1 MLKSLAFD
9 FGASSGKAILSEFD
23 GEKISL
29 REIHRFSND
38 PVMFNGTLYWDILR
52 LMNEMK
58 HTLIRCYQE
67 GHQDLASASSD
78 TWGVDFGLLDK
89 NGQLIANPVHY
100 RDKRTDGMQEEAAKY
115 VSDEEFYN
123 STGVQF
129 MKLNTVYQLLAL
141 SKIQKELLDLA
152 DTLLFMPDLFNYYLS
167 GEMLCEYSIASTSQ
181 LLNARTKEW
190 DKAILKKLNIRD
202 DLLKDPVPSG
212 TPAGKLTK
220 DMCQATG
227 LRDVKIIATAGH
239 DTASAVLAVPSSKK
253 DFAYISSGT
262 WSLLGTECPEPVIN
276 EHTFRLNYTNEG
288 GFGGRIR
295 LLKNIM
301 GLWILQESKRQW
313 ELETGPIQYDR
324 LDKWAEEAEAF
335 LAFIDPDDGVFYEP
349 GDMPSRIRE
358 YCKNT
363 GQKIPETRGQITRCI
378 LESLAMKYRYAIT
391 ALEKIRG
398 VTFEE
403 LHVVGGGSKNDLL
416 LRFTASAIGKPVIA
430 GPVEAT
436 SAGNIAGQLICL
448 GELKDIPQARELI
461 RRSFEPKIME
471 PIDTQAW
478 DDAYDTFLKV
488 TGLDKEA

>member
-1 MLKSLAFD
+1 
-9 FGASSGKAILSEFD
+9 
-23 GEKISL
+23 
-29 REIHRFSND
+29 
-38 PVMFNGTLYWDILR
+38 
-52 LMNEMK
+52 
-58 HTLIRCYQE
+58 
-67 GHQDLASASSD
+67 
-78 TWGVDFGLLDK
+78 
-89 NGQLIANPVHY
+89 
-100 RDKRTDGMQEEAAKY
+100 
-115 VSDEEFYN
+115 
-123 STGVQF
+123 
-129 MKLNTVYQLLAL
+129 
-141 SKIQKELLDLA
+141 
-152 DTLLFMPDLFNYYLS
+152 
-167 GEMLCEYSIASTSQ
+167 
-181 LLNARTKEW
+181 
-190 DKAILKKLNIRD
+190 
-202 DLLKDPVPSG
+202 
-212 TPAGKLTK
+212 
-220 DMCQATG
+220 
-227 LRDVKIIATAGH
+227 
-239 DTASAVLAVPSSKK
+239 
-253 DFAYISSGT
+253 
-262 WSLLGTECPEPVIN
+262 VIN

-488 TGLDKEA
+488 TGLDKEV